1 MSNANGAALNF
12 NAANVKPDEGRVAIP
27 AGWYNAKITASEM
40 KPTKDNEGSYL
51 QIEATIIDGAHA
63 GRKLFDRMNL
73 ANKSQ
78 VAVEIAQARLSAYCH
93 ATNVINLQHTTQ
105 LHEIPFTVK
114 VRLKPA
120 DGQYDESNEISAVK
134 AIGQAAGAGPV
145 VGATA
150 GAAAGGPAWLN
161 PGPAAAPA
169 PVVAAA
175 PAPAPVAAPVPVPA
189 PAPVAAPVR
198 TMTAQAQGASY
209 EQFLANGWKDED
221 MIAQGFMTV
230 SNPTPPAPAAAP
242 VPAPAAAPAPTA
254 SGSQPPWAR

>member
-145 VGATA
+145 VGAPA
-150 GAAAGGPAWLN
+150 GAAAGGPAWLQ
-161 PGPAAAPA
+161 GGAAP
-169 PVVAAA
+169 V
-175 PAPAPVAAPVPVPA
+175 PAPVAASVPA
-189 PAPVAAPVR
+189 PVAAAPVR

-230 SNPTPPAPAAAP
+230 SNPTPPAPAAP

-254 SGSQPPWAR
+254 SGSAPPWAR

>member
-1 MSNANGAALNF
+1 MSNPNGAALNF

-145 VGATA
+145 VGAPA

-161 PGPAAAPA
+161 PAAAAAPA
-169 PVVAAA
+169 AAVAAAVAAA
-175 PAPAPVAAPVPVPA
+175 PAAPVPA
-189 PAPVAAPVR
+189 PVVAAPVR
-198 TMTAQAQGASY
+198 TMTALAQGASY
-209 EQFLANGWKDED
+209 ETFTAAGWTDEQ
-221 MIAQGFMTV
+221 MIAQGYMTV
-230 SNPTPPAPAAAP
+230 GNPAPATPAAP
-242 VPAPAAAPAPTA
+242 VPAAPVPAAASAPTA
-254 SGSQPPWAR
+254 SGSAPPWAR